1 MNEMHKAK
9 EVNIASRRITK
20 NGYFIAKRLFSQ
32 LIVGKI
38 KIVIFINEF
47 LALVCNCE
55 IFAIG
60 TRKIIYTSRKI
71 ASGRE

>member
-20 NGYFIAKRLFSQ
+20 NGYFVAQWFFPQ
-32 LIVGKI
+32 LII
-38 KIVIFINEF
+38 REIIVIIFINQF
-47 LALVCNCE
+47 LALIGNGEV
-55 IFAIG
+55 FAIG